1 MKPLAVLRHQLRFR
15 MQQAAA
21 PLPAAHRRPRPTRD
35 SPRGPAARWLSR
47 AEPCR
52 TEPSRA
58 ESSRAGSALRGAGCA
73 PTCGFGDRA
82 PCRAEPCRTEPCRAE
97 PSRAVPSPTRRP
109 RPFPGRTAPSGT
121 GTASSPPRRCAGI
134 GGGQRAAP
142 GGRTAPG
149 PWGAVREGMRPRGP
163 GGEAEHRRRGQHAA
177 PAASAVFRSPSRA
190 ILLGRDAPCP
200 GCVPVTQPCLS
211 PAPDSNAQTLC
222 AATVPPRE
230 VPKSPTQPLS
240 GISMQSKRTTV
251 LPSVRCLGLTES
263 WNGLYRRG
271 P

>member
-1 MKPLAVLRHQLRFR
+1 MGTQGRYRVNRSQELFTLLARLSPPASTGQRGSVTHGFQAPSYPSPALSGLRIPAPSRKHSAQLTGHHHEQREPQR
-15 MQQAAA
+15 QQERRS
-21 PLPAAHRRPRPTRD
+21 PLPHR
-35 SPRGPAARWLSR
+35 LH
-47 AEPCR
+47 AER
-52 TEPSRA
+52 
-58 ESSRAGSALRGAGCA
+58 
-73 PTCGFGDRA
+73 
-82 PCRAEPCRTEPCRAE
+82 RAE

-190 ILLGRDAPCP
+190 ILLGRDAPCT
-200 GCVPVTQPCLS
+200 GCVPVTQPCVS

-251 LPSVRCLGLTES
+251 LPSVRCLGLIES

>member
-1 MKPLAVLRHQLRFR
+1 MPSRAEPNR
-15 MQQAAA
+15 AA
-21 PLPAAHRRPRPTRD
+21 PSRAGLGARCGAPGAHLPAASGTALRAEPSRAEPSRAEP
-35 SPRGPAARWLSR
+35 SR

-52 TEPSRA
+52 A
-58 ESSRAGSALRGAGCA
+58 
-73 PTCGFGDRA
+73 
-82 PCRAEPCRTEPCRAE
+82 EPCRAE

-200 GCVPVTQPCLS
+200 GCVPVTQPCVS
-211 PAPDSNAQTLC
+211 PAPVSNAQTLC

-251 LPSVRCLGLTES
+251 LPSVRCLGLIES